1 MEAHHNTHH
10 GVGLTAVYRPK
21 LTILDIPGKGRG
33 VVALSEFEPGDVIED
48 CPVLV
53 ISGEDS
59 CHIDQTSLYNY
70 YWEWKGDAVAL
81 ALGYGSLYNHS
92 DMPNARVMKN
102 YETSTMK
109 ILCMKSIKPGEEISV
124 HYGSVWFKMV

>member
-1 MEAHHNTHH
+1 MEPYHGAHLGEVKSGIYRNK
-10 GVGLTAVYRPK
+10 LAVEE
-21 LTILDIPGKGRG
+21 ISGKGRG
-33 VVALSEFEPGDVIED
+33 VVALSDFQPGDVIEE

-70 YWEWKGDAVAL
+70 YWEWKGESIAL
-81 ALGYGSLYNHS
+81 ALGYGSLYNHA
-92 DMPNARVMKN
+92 DLPNARVMKN
-102 YETSTMK
+102 FKDSSMK
-109 ILCMKSIKPGEEISV
+109 VVCVRPIKSGDEITV